1 MVSSD
6 DTCSSIG
13 GTDIMLVI
21 VFCISFSI
29 QQYKCILTSFLNL
42 CLATILQSSGWLI
55 CIELEHPINYLFVY
69 QCLNMTSLSV
79 NWDKFPPSIHLMLP
93 LILLAYPLIYINPR
107 EFNWII
113 SIYKVTQGNNILTNT
128 MTEAVYEIT
137 DKNCRDR
144 FNMTRASVEDPFKGA
159 R

>member
-1 MVSSD
+1 
-6 DTCSSIG
+6 
-13 GTDIMLVI
+13 
-21 VFCISFSI
+21 
-29 QQYKCILTSFLNL
+29 
-42 CLATILQSSGWLI
+42 
-55 CIELEHPINYLFVY
+55 
-69 QCLNMTSLSV
+69 
-79 NWDKFPPSIHLMLP
+79 MLP